1 LAKARNR
8 SDGKIRNRVRPTCRR
23 MILVWFGFCDKR
35 FPMYN
40 DHMSGAL
47 SSRVKTD

>member
-1 LAKARNR
+1 LSRFAWF
-8 SDGKIRNRVRPTCRR
+8 G
-23 MILVWFGFCDKR
+23 LVWFGLVWFCDKR